1 MISFHDQDSP
11 HLVLLFRIEK
21 YTEEIQKFFSCI
33 MADQYANRTLDLY
46 CSIQNIPS
54 ITRPTTLTPYPSSKI
69 SLFTIIFLSACVIL
83 IVGLSI
89 IWFLSIYYR
98 RYRHYR
104 EKKKLRQAI
113 ARSTEEILR
122 KSPVISYD
130 ANDPTLDHDDPTCA
144 ICLETF
150 QAEDQLRKLG
160 EIR

>member
-1 MISFHDQDSP
+1 MISFQEQDFPQLIS
-11 HLVLLFRIEK
+11 LFRIER
-21 YTEEIQKFFSCI
+21 YTEEMQKFFLCL
-33 MADQYANRTLDLY
+33 MGNRNPNRTLDLY
-46 CSIQNIPS
+46 CSIQNLPS
-54 ITRPTTLTPYPSSKI
+54 LTRPTTPTPYPSSKI

-130 ANDPTLDHDDPTCA
+130 ANDPTLNHDDPTCA